1 MKTELTSQ
9 VRRLVSKKDW
19 WKYFAAASASSSV
32 RNPTKPNCRVLPSLQ
47 FPITLTVLDPPQNR
61 VHLTKKNCTIVVI
74 IHNVHDRMHAVAT
87 NSKQNYTMAQT
98 CTGENCGVFP
108 HSTMLTIWTYLWAF
122 SYTELQNFLSCW
134 SKHEPRHHAVGTL
147 RWACSF
153 NPQQTVN
160 PRKP

>member
-47 FPITLTVLDPPQNR
+47 FPITLTVLNPPHNR
-61 VHLTKKNCTIVVI
+61 VNLTKKICTIVVI
-74 IHNVHDRMHAVAT
+74 IHNVHDRMDAVAI

-98 CTGENCGVFP
+98 CTGENCGIFP
-108 HSTMLTIWTYLWAF
+108 HSTSELISEPFLT
-122 SYTELQNFLSCW
+122 LSC
-134 SKHEPRHHAVGTL
+134 KIFFPVDRNMNLDAVGTL